1 LGRFAARCPSQG
13 ADHFFGLRG
22 ASQRYDVPPLS
33 FVIRIIAK
41 EFWRTT
47 TTGTMITG
55 SSGADWFLIG
65 SEDKITDYHFDKPRT
80 NKDGDVVTIV
90 A

>member
-1 LGRFAARCPSQG
+1 
-13 ADHFFGLRG
+13 
-22 ASQRYDVPPLS
+22 
-33 FVIRIIAK
+33 
-41 EFWRTT
+41 
-47 TTGTMITG
+47 MITG